1 MELQST
7 TPSLD
12 HSTTPSPL
20 PKPRR
25 SRWRRRVAVHG
36 STYLAFF
43 LLMSFGG
50 CADRLLLHPS
60 NDPIAVEGATRLQLP
75 AGGGTVEVW
84 TMRTSACRG
93 REPQA
98 FVLQFIGNADRAEN
112 AVVRAA
118 GQWDAQPV
126 EVWAVNYPAFGGST
140 GPVSMKG
147 SAAASLAAYDALK
160 PRTGD
165 RPIFLSGISLGT
177 AAALH
182 VASQRPVAGLVLH
195 NPPPLRQLIMGRFG
209 WWNLWLLATPVA
221 CGVPSELDSL
231 GNATRVTA
239 PAVFIL
245 AGADEIVSPKYQH
258 KVVDA
263 YAGEKR
269 LVDLA
274 GAHHNDMPEGKG
286 EQDVKAAIDWLWG
299 RTVAAGASAP

>member
-1 MELQST
+1 
-7 TPSLD
+7 
-12 HSTTPSPL
+12 
-20 PKPRR
+20 
-25 SRWRRRVAVHG
+25 
-36 STYLAFF
+36 
-43 LLMSFGG
+43 MSFGG

-60 NDPIAVEGATRLQLP
+60 NDPIPVEGATRLDVP

-118 GQWDAQPV
+118 GQWHAYPL

-160 PRTGD
+160 PGAAD

-195 NPPPLRQLIMGRFG
+195 NPPPLRQLILGRFG
-209 WWNLWLLATPVA
+209 WWNLWLLAAPVA

-231 GNATRVTA
+231 GNAAKVNA
-239 PAVFIL
+239 PAVFVL
-245 AGADEIVSPKYQH
+245 AGEDEIVQPKYQR

-269 LVDLA
+269 LVTLA
-274 GAHHNDMPEGKG
+274 GANHNDMPEGKG
-286 EQDVKAAIDWLWG
+286 ERDVEAGIDWLWG
-299 RTVAAGASAP
+299 RAVAGPASQP